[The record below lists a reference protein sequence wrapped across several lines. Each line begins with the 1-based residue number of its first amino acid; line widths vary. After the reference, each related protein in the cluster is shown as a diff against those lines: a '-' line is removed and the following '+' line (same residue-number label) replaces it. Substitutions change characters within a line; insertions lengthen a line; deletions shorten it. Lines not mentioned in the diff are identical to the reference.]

1 MRTSHSDHRHPPS
14 RRSRWL
20 VASVF
25 LIAAQAVSA
34 TSYLSV
40 EPVPNVDVVGQA
52 NLNQIQSIGFANL
65 ELWSQRLLD
74 DCHIVDDV
82 IGALSDHEAIT
93 TISGSNTDFVV
104 GAGGFEGQTNPT
116 YVFTIRDA
124 GAGSVSEADVDVLSN
139 ALGYALNQGGTAHF
153 SPDNPKAYAFALDYA
168 VVTFSGSLTGQQAA
182 DFFEN
187 LATIDVAL
195 FSGPLAGF
203 TQIAFG
209 GSLTD
214 NSMLFLQPAVSKR
227 RFIDGLAA
235 AADDDPLATY
245 SPLKNNGTPTTARAG
260 IAFPVN
266 DWQAFPNGDQYLANI
281 PASSGLFS
289 ELAAL
294 RRQHLAAVAALLDA
308 IAENRVAAFLTTE
321 FSCGN

>member
-1 MRTSHSDHRHPPS
+1 MRTPHSEHRRP
-14 RRSRWL
+14 RSRTTGWL
-20 VASVF
+20 VAAVF
-25 LIAAQAVSA
+25 LIAVHTVSA
-34 TSYLSV
+34 TTYLSV
-40 EPVPNVDVVGQA
+40 EPVPNVDVIGQA
-52 NLNQIQSIGFANL
+52 DLNRIQSIGFANL

-74 DCHIVDDV
+74 DCHVVDNV

-93 TISGSNTDFVV
+93 TVTGANTQFVV
-104 GAGGFEGQTNPT
+104 GAGGFEGQTNPS
-116 YVFTIRDA
+116 YVFTIRDS

-153 SPDNPKAYAFALDYA
+153 SPDNAKAYAFALDYA

-182 DFFEN
+182 AFFEN
-187 LATIDVAL
+187 LGTIDSAL
-195 FSGPLAGF
+195 FSGALAGF

-209 GSLTD
+209 GSMTN

-227 RFIDGLAA
+227 RFIDGLSA

-245 SPLKNNGTPTTARAG
+245 SPVKNNGAPTTARAG

-266 DWQAFPNGDQYLANI
+266 DWQAFPNGDEYLANI

-289 ELAAL
+289 ELATL
-294 RRQHLAAVAALLDA
+294 RRQHLAAVAALLEA
-308 IAENRVAAFLTTE
+308 IAENRVAAFLTTQ